1 MRSVGGRRCRRGCG
15 SPPSSTPRRSRRR
28 YGGRRDGRH
37 ALRGGRWFPGCP
49 GRPGAS
55 SCSILSLSSLQ
66 AIFRL

>member
-15 SPPSSTPRRSRRR
+15 SPPSSTPRRSRGRH
-28 YGGRRDGRH
+28 GGRRGGRRP
-37 ALRGGRWFPGCP
+37 LRGERWFLGCP

-66 AIFRL
+66 ATLRL